1 MTKRILVVEDE
12 EDSRKILRDL
22 LSTAAYDNYRWPTY
36 MAREVAQHGEKFFK
50 KCVAPLRVKTRRSP
64 ALIVQ

>member
-1 MTKRILVVEDE
+1 MGAKHRLPYTVVEDE

-50 KCVAPLRVKTRRSP
+50 NSLHH
-64 ALIVQ
+64 